1 MNTSVLISNCRH
13 VKSKAEVPNLINV
26 NTRCTS
32 RPVSSAMADAHTHVH
47 AHTCAHTRTH
57 TWRCAFLQNSLV
69 AVSPL
74 LMGLG
79 GLNGRYQQPCPLC
92 GTRPAER
99 RRPRPRAVSLVPR
112 YTVSKFPKGTPPGA
126 PPPSRPR
133 SLLLAC
139 GGTFF
144 SPYGALRFPVKLH
157 RRFGL
162 IPPARP
168 GLSAP
173 VFYLLP
179 ISSKFAP
186 SVSLNSQLFL
196 RSHKPIKMLTMQCQ
210 QGCPSR

>member
-1 MNTSVLISNCRH
+1 MVG
-13 VKSKAEVPNLINV
+13 
-26 NTRCTS
+26 TS
-32 RPVSSAMADAHTHVH
+32 RPARSVAHALRNAGAQGRARSPSS
-47 AHTCAHTRTH
+47 R
-57 TWRCAFLQNSLV
+57 
-69 AVSPL
+69 
-74 LMGLG
+74 G
-79 GLNGRYQQPCPLC
+79 
-92 GTRPAER
+92 
-99 RRPRPRAVSLVPR
+99 
-112 YTVSKFPKGTPPGA
+112 YTVSEFPKGTPPGA
-126 PPPSRPR
+126 LPPSRPR

-144 SPYGALRFPVKLH
+144 SPYRALRFPVKLH

-210 QGCPSR
+210 QGCPAR